1 MILDCATCPNQKCLI
16 KNCHEEGMERLSKN
30 KNVYTVPKGQYI
42 FQEGSLVHGV
52 YFIYHGRVKV
62 ISTNKQGKAHTVRLA
77 SDGHVLGHMSLDKEL
92 YAIGAVTLEDSQI
105 CFVENEIFYHTFV
118 SNPDFALQAMMFYS
132 RELRK
137 SEMRTKCFAQMS
149 TEEKIIYALI
159 YITETFGLHRQK
171 TIEIN
176 LGRQEIADIAG
187 TNAEQVSRA
196 IGTLKE
202 KNLIKLINKNIVL
215 PNLEALKQRLSGYFS
230 LEIFS

>member
-1 MILDCATCPNQKCLI
+1 
-16 KNCHEEGMERLSKN
+16 MEWLSEN
-30 KNVYTVPKGQYI
+30 KNVYTVPKGQFI

-52 YFIYHGRVKV
+52 YFIYHGKVKV
-62 ISTNKQGKAHTVRLA
+62 ISTNQEGKSHTVRLA

-92 YAIGAVTLEDSQI
+92 YAIGAVALETSQI

-118 SNPDFALQAMMFYS
+118 TNPDFALQAMMFYS

-159 YITETFGLHRQK
+159 YITETFGLDRQK
-171 TIEIN
+171 RIEIN

-187 TNAEQVSRA
+187 TNAEQVSRS
-196 IGTLKE
+196 ITQLKE
-202 KNLIKLINKNIVL
+202 KKIITLENKDIIISDFK
-215 PNLEALKQRLSGYFS
+215 ALKQRLSRYFS
-230 LEIFS
+230 SEIFN